1 MSKQVFNAQKLDN
14 AFYFY
19 GFGWSYYYGFG
30 YFDVQKNKC

>member
-1 MSKQVFNAQKLDN
+1 MSKQVFSAKKLDS

-19 GFGWSYYYGFG
+19 GFSWSYYYGFG